1 MTTLK
6 QRLEHWKQHRNN
18 LEAREIL
25 EDFADEILEMLE
37 RKSVND
43 PL

>member
-1 MTTLK
+1 MA
-6 QRLEHWKQHRNN
+6 RNGGRS